1 MKRVAIFFK
10 ATLIRGI
17 VFMLPLLVMLVV
29 IDKAL
34 DKLKELATPL
44 ADVLPYHSLFGIGKA
59 YWAVFLIL
67 IFLGLIMGL
76 IAQIQIAAAASNWLE
91 DNLLNRLPGYT
102 FMKQMGESMI
112 GANDTSAYKVVM
124 LDIENSWQL
133 AYLVEEID
141 DTMIAVYVPSVP
153 SALDGDLFY
162 VPKSRIK
169 ETSISYKDSI
179 KLLHSQGRGSKKIM
193 KGVF

>member
-1 MKRVAIFFK
+1 MKKILIILK
-10 ATLIRGI
+10 NTLLRGI
-17 VFMLPLLVMLVV
+17 VFTVPILVV
-29 IDKAL
+29 VIVL
-34 DKLKELATPL
+34 EQVFEKLQQIANPI
-44 ADVLPYHSLFGIGKA
+44 ADLLPYHSLFGIGKA

-67 IFLGLIMGL
+67 ILVGLLMGL
-76 IAQIQIAAAASNWLE
+76 VARLKVAMNSVIWLE

-112 GANDTSAYKVVM
+112 GANDTSAYKVVL
-124 LDIENSWQL
+124 LDIEDSWQL
-133 AYLVEEID
+133 AYLVEELD
-141 DTMIAVYVPSVP
+141 GNMIAVYVPSVP

-169 ETSISYKDSI
+169 ETFISYKDSI
-179 KLLHSQGRGSKKIM
+179 RLLHCQGRGSKKIM

>member
-1 MKRVAIFFK
+1 MKKILVVLK
-10 ATLIRGI
+10 KTLLRGI
-17 VFMLPLLVMLVV
+17 VFTVPILVV
-29 IDKAL
+29 IIVFEKAFE
-34 DKLKELATPL
+34 KLQEIANPI
-44 ADVLPYHSLFGIGKA
+44 ADLLPYHSVFGIGKA
-59 YWAVFLIL
+59 YWAVLLIL
-67 IFLGLIMGL
+67 IIVGLCMGF
-76 IAQIQIAAAASNWLE
+76 IARFKVAMDSINWLE
-91 DNLLNRLPGYT
+91 DNLLNRVPGYS

-112 GANDTSAYKVVM
+112 GADDTSAYKVVL
-124 LDIENSWQL
+124 LDIEESWQL

-141 DTMIAVYVPSVP
+141 DTMVAVYVPSVP

-179 KLLHSQGRGSKKIM
+179 RILHCQGRGSKKIM